1 MSVMEQVKEIL
12 KDIRTTRNNDMYLAA
27 YYFKKHYHLIN
38 TYDIAVMSLNNKIPT
53 YETIRRC
60 RQMIQAKG
68 EYLATSGKRFE
79 RAKLSEEYRKAKG
92 VPND

>member
-1 MSVMEQVKEIL
+1 
-12 KDIRTTRNNDMYLAA
+12 
-27 YYFKKHYHLIN
+27 
-38 TYDIAVMSLNNKIPT
+38 
-53 YETIRRC
+53 
-60 RQMIQAKG
+60 MIQAKG